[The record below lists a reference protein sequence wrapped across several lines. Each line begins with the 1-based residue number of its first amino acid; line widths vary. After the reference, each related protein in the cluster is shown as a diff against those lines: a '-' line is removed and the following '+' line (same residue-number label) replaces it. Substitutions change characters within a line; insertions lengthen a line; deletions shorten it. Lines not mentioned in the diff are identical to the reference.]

1 MKLPLAYL
9 TERITVE
16 DVLAEH
22 DFAACDPDF
31 RADWER
37 LLSKRAASDELWRF
51 APPPGHIE
59 VTGIALVRDG
69 EVVSTL
75 VESVS

>member
-1 MKLPLAYL
+1 MKLPSTYL
-9 TERITVE
+9 TERVTAA

-22 DFAACDPDF
+22 DFQTCHPEF

-37 LLSKRAASDELWRF
+37 LLSKWTASDEFWRF

-59 VTGIALVRDG
+59 VTGIGLVRDG